1 MSFTVYKVLV
11 VVESQDYKEK
21 KKKNLSRTTNEK
33 TFKIYTT
40 YKFISEF
47 IK

>member
-11 VVESQDYKEK
+11 VVESEDYKE

-40 YKFISEF
+40 YEFISEF